1 MKLGMQLRID
11 AGVDTF
17 WALRCV
23 REFLKQGLDKNP
35 RNVCLFADTEGE
47 CCIYCTGKTLVV
59 RDNSPRQSRRG
70 KGDVE

>member
-23 REFLKQGLDKNP
+23 QEFLRQGLEKNP
-35 RNVCLFADTEGE
+35 RNICLFTEGDNQ
-47 CCIYCTGKTLVV
+47 CCIYCTGKTLIV
-59 RDNSPRQSRRG
+59 RDNSPRN
-70 KGDVE
+70 